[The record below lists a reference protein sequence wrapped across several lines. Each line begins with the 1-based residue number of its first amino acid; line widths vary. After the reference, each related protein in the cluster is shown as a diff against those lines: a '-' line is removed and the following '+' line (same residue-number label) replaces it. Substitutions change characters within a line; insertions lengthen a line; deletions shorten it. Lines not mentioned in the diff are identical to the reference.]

1 MKKTLAARK
10 SKFQLELD
18 KIGAQTECCHQARRS
33 YKFDAGANANK
44 NDLLL

>member
-18 KIGAQTECCHQARRS
+18 KIGAQTECHQARRS
-33 YKFDAGANANK
+33 CKFDAGANANK